1 MKGSGYFWTGA
12 KCICRM
18 GGDVDTLAIEAGQ
31 AIHHQ
36 ASPERGLSETSQG
49 LKLEPASVGKFL
61 CSNLCTESQCS
72 RDTGWGILL
81 AHTHM
86 TVSHL
91 EEDIKDKS
99 LNAVPINVGD
109 DAHNFTDRMVLSLLL
124 QIALL
129 EKK

>member
-1 MKGSGYFWTGA
+1 M
-12 KCICRM
+12 
-18 GGDVDTLAIEAGQ
+18 EAGQ

-36 ASPERGLSETSQG
+36 ASPERGLSATSQG
-49 LKLEPASVGKFL
+49 LKLEPAGDGKFL
-61 CSNLCTESQCS
+61 CSNLSTESQCS
-72 RDTGWGILL
+72 SDMDWGILL
-81 AHTHM
+81 ARTST

-99 LNAVPINVGD
+99 SNAMPINVGD
-109 DAHNFTDRMVLSLLL
+109 DACNITDRMVLSLLL